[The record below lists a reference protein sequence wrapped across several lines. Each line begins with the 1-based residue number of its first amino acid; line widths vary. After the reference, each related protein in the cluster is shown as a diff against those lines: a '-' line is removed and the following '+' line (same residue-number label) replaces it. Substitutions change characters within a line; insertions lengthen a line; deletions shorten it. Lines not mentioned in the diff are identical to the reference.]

1 MLGSCLDM
9 PELLASCMIGLDL
22 VGLDFVLPQ
31 EVKT

>member
-1 MLGSCLDM
+1 MLGSCVDI
-9 PELLASCMIGLDL
+9 PELLASCMNPWM